1 MLAVLPTGAGKS
13 LPYQLAAQ
21 LLPGVT
27 LVVTPLLALMKD
39 QVESLRERGIPA
51 VMVSSAQSA
60 GEAAAALD
68 DVERAAAKLLY
79 VTPERFDDADFVA
92 AMRRL
97 QVALFVV
104 DEAHCVSEW
113 GHSFRPAYLSLGQ
126 AAAQLGR
133 PTLLALTATA
143 TPWVRQDV
151 IQRLGLRAPDV
162 VVRDMDRPNLF
173 LEVVRVEEERE
184 DRRVLERLLRD
195 AGGNA
200 AESIEAR
207 ALAGAGKGWM
217 PNWRRRCRAAASCT
231 RRRPERRARPP
242 GGCRSGASRPTI
254 ITASAARPTASACRT
269 RS

>member
-1 MLAVLPTGAGKS
+1 
-13 LPYQLAAQ
+13 
-21 LLPGVT
+21 
-27 LVVTPLLALMKD
+27 
-39 QVESLRERGIPA
+39 
-51 VMVSSAQSA
+51 
-60 GEAAAALD
+60 
-68 DVERAAAKLLY
+68 
-79 VTPERFDDADFVA
+79 
-92 AMRRL
+92 MRRL

-133 PTLLALTATA
+133 PPLLALTATA

-200 AESIEAR
+200 AELIEAR
-207 ALAGAGKGWM
+207 ALAGCGEGLEAQLAAAMQGSGIVYTATT
-217 PNWRRRCRAAASCT
+217 RAARETAGWLQEWGIAADYYHGQ
-231 RRRPERRARPP
+231 RR
-242 GGCRSGASRPTI
+242 
-254 ITASAARPTASACRT
+254 RPTASACRT